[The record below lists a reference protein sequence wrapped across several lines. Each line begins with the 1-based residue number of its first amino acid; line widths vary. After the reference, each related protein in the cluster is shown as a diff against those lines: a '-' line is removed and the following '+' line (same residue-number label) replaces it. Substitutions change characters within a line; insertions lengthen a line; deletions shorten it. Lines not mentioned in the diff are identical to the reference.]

1 MLYNLTRSPPSDPR
15 VALNRLSKSNLR
27 RAQNPYPLPAGDFDS
42 PQLSSF

>member
-15 VALNRLSKSNLR
+15 VALNRLRKSNLR
-27 RAQNPYPLPAGDFDS
+27 RAQNPYPPPAGDFDS